1 MRRLKRDLL
10 RAVAALA
17 LLACSGVAT
26 ELPAATTTTAT
37 TTATTTTAE
46 PLEDCECWWE
56 AHEPGLPQK
65 HCRCSAHIQHGIHPQ
80 PHTLTLSIPDM
91 LTLRKDALAPYRSQ
105 LTDVVLTEM
114 RQLTTVEVGAF
125 NHMPLLRTIYISEAP
140 ALTQLPECLFCDTPA
155 GFRSLRVVRTGLES
169 VPDLTGLSRA
179 AVVHMVDLE
188 SNKIGDLQTNSVS
201 VETAQ
206 LILNYNSIEA
216 VHGWAFNGSKIAALS
231 LKGNWQLSYL
241 HEDAFSGIHSLADL
255 DLSQTAITQLPTSGL
270 GELHRLRLE
279 EAPHLTTIPS
289 VYSFRHLREAWL
301 TYSFHCCAFKFPA
314 RHDPEKHKAYMA
326 MMRNYCGA
334 DFDDTGQAGASAATT
349 EGELRW
355 RRDTDHGG
363 DLGEFGEWGDGFQGG
378 DLAGSDERL
387 TEEGGGWWGDLGAAE
402 EAGWGDLADEDA
414 YSWQS
419 EQPQPGFQQL
429 EPLRPAPTPRHGHG
443 QRPHQHEDHGD
454 FSQTTARIPDTRI
467 HALCGN
473 LSRRVAVR
481 CTPEPDALNPCED
494 IMGLPWLR
502 GCVWVVVTAA
512 LLGNAAVLLVLLC
525 SASDLTVPK
534 FLMCHLATADFCMGL
549 YLLALAAMD
558 LKSMGFYFNYAY
570 SWQIGA
576 GCQVAGFLTVFA
588 SQLSVYTL
596 SVVTLERWFAITYAI
611 YLNKRLS
618 LRAAAQVMAGGWLYA
633 LGVATLPLVGVSNY
647 SSTSICLPMEAR
659 RAGDV
664 AYLVVLLAGNGLAFL
679 MVAVCYAQ
687 IYASLGRDTR
697 HAAPRSGELTVA
709 NKMALLVFT
718 DFACWAPIAFF
729 GLTAVA
735 GYPLID
741 VTRSKILLVFF
752 YPLNSCANPY
762 LYAILTAQYRR
773 DLVIL
778 LARYGLCTRMAQKY
792 KMGYSVPTSNN
803 SNPVPLLPRCAE
815 TTVTQATSSG
825 TSSAPA
831 TAAAYV

>member
-1 MRRLKRDLL
+1 K
-10 RAVAALA
+10 
-17 LLACSGVAT
+17 
-26 ELPAATTTTAT
+26 
-37 TTATTTTAE
+37 
-46 PLEDCECWWE
+46 
-56 AHEPGLPQK
+56 K
-65 HCRCSAHIQHGIHPQ
+65 H
-80 PHTLTLSIPDM
+80 
-91 LTLRKDALAPYRSQ
+91 
-105 LTDVVLTEM
+105 
-114 RQLTTVEVGAF
+114 F
-125 NHMPLLRTIYISEAP
+125 
-140 ALTQLPECLFCDTPA
+140 
-155 GFRSLRVVRTGLES
+155 SLRVVRTGLES

-188 SNKIGDLQTNSVS
+188 SNKIGDLQPNSVS

-241 HEDAFSGIHSLADL
+241 HEHAFSGIHSLADL

-349 EGELRW
+349 EGEMRW

-363 DLGEFGEWGDGFQGG
+363 DFGEFGEFGEWGGSFQGG
-378 DLAGSDERL
+378 DSAGSDERL
-387 TEEGGGWWGDLGAAE
+387 TEEGGGWWGDLGAAQ
-402 EAGWGDLADEDA
+402 EAGWGDL
-414 YSWQS
+414 
-419 EQPQPGFQQL
+419 
-429 EPLRPAPTPRHGHG
+429 
-443 QRPHQHEDHGD
+443 HQHEHEDHGD

-473 LSRRVAVR
+473 LSRSSVAVR

-803 SNPVPLLPRCAE
+803 SNPVPLLPCASKSLRKIIADNLYLQDE
-815 TTVTQATSSG
+815 FESRSEPKV
-825 TSSAPA
+825 
-831 TAAAYV
+831 TAADV